1 MILTKGLIRNAN
13 LTPFKTAILE
23 DEHCYTY
30 GQLAERTAKLKNAL
44 KGMGVKKGDRV
55 GLLMQNSFRYIEIF
69 YATTAMGAIVVPL
82 NYRLALEELEYVIN
96 DSGLKALFLHQE
108 FLTLIPHLQEKT
120 PSVKN
125 FILAENE
132 GIESNIISYEHLIA
146 KENAK
151 AQDLEY
157 DEVNEEDVAGIFYTG
172 GTTGRAKGVMLT
184 HRNMISNYYQS
195 SVTSFLDSNTNYLH
209 IAPMFH
215 LADGASTVNVTMV
228 GGTHS
233 IAKAFTPRA
242 FLEAVG
248 KYKVTSVTLVPTMI
262 NMVLQEPEFDK
273 YDLGSLKR
281 MTYGASP
288 MPLALLKKAI
298 GVFPQVQFLQAFGM
312 TEASPA
318 LTILSFEDH
327 LLFATENNQEKLR
340 SCGRA
345 IIGVELKIIDENG
358 NPVVAGQIGEVIAKG
373 PNIMKGYWNMPEE
386 TASVIKNGWYHTG
399 DMARIDD
406 EQYIYIV
413 DRKKDMII
421 TGGENVYS
429 PEVENVLFKHA
440 DVVEAVVIGVPDDK
454 WGEAVTAIVV
464 KKMGSTITEK
474 EIIDFTRTS
483 LANYKVPKSVVFT
496 DELPKSA
503 AGKILK
509 RNLRDQY
516 WKEISQKVN

>member
-1 MILTKGLIRNAN
+1 MRNAK
-13 LTPFKTAILE
+13 LTPLKTAILE

-30 GQLAERTAKLKNAL
+30 SQLAERTAKLKNVL

-55 GLLMQNSFRYIEIF
+55 GLLMLNSFRYIEIF
-69 YATTAMGAIVVPL
+69 YATTAIGAIVVPL
-82 NYRLALEELEYVIN
+82 NYRLALEELEFVIN
-96 DSGLKALFLHQE
+96 DSGMKALFLHQE
-108 FLTLIPHLQEKT
+108 FLTMIPQLQEKT
-120 PSVKN
+120 PSVEQ
-125 FILAENE
+125 FILAENRAVE
-132 GIESNIISYEHLIA
+132 TNLISYEHLIA
-146 KENAK
+146 QENAK

-157 DEVNEEDVAGIFYTG
+157 DDVHEEDVAGLFYTG

-184 HRNMISNYYQS
+184 HRNLIANFYHS
-195 SVTSFLDSNTNYLH
+195 SATSFLESDTNYLH

-215 LADGASTVNVTMV
+215 LADGASTVNITLA

-233 IAKAFTPRA
+233 IARAFTPKA
-242 FLEAVG
+242 FLEAVE
-248 KYKVTSVTLVPTMI
+248 KYRITSATLVPTMI
-262 NMVLQEPEFDK
+262 NMVLQEPDFDQ
-273 YDLGSLKR
+273 YDLSSLKR
-281 MTYGASP
+281 MLYGASP

-298 GVFPQVQFLQAFGM
+298 RAFPEVQFLQAFGM

-318 LTILSFEDH
+318 LTNLSYEDH
-327 LLFATENNQEKLR
+327 LLFVSENNEEKLR
-340 SCGRA
+340 SCGKV
-345 IIGVELKIIDENG
+345 IIGVELKIIDEEG
-358 NPVVAGQIGEVIAKG
+358 KPVAPGQVGEVVAKG

-386 TASVIKNGWYHTG
+386 TASVLKNGWYHTG
-399 DMARIDD
+399 DMAKMD
-406 EQYIYIV
+406 EDQYIYIV

-440 DVVEAVVIGVPDDK
+440 DVLEAVVIGVPDEK

-464 KKMGSTITEK
+464 KKTGSAITEK
-474 EIIDFTRTS
+474 ELIDFTRTS
-483 LANYKVPKSVVFT
+483 LANYKVPKTVVFT

-516 WKEISQKVN
+516 WKNSTQKVN